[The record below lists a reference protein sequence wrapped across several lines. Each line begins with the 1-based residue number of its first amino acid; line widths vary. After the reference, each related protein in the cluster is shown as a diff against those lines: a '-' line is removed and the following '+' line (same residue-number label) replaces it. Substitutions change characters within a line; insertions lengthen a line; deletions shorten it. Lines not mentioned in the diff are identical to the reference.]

1 MAPSDGKSLVGRE
14 LELRFGPH
22 DATPDLH
29 EFGAVRVRVEEAVPE
44 GSPPTPKIKARVLAP
59 GPMAGLSADLRLRYE
74 GETVEQA
81 LGGIPV
87 TVSVLLEDAGGRAV
101 GGGLAAMVFARGP

>member
-1 MAPSDGKSLVGRE
+1 VALSGVQSLIGRE
-14 LELRFGPH
+14 LELRFGPN

-29 EFGAVRVRVEEAVPE
+29 EFGAVRARVEEAVPE

-81 LGGIPV
+81 LGGTPV
-87 TVSVLLEDAGGRAV
+87 TVSVLLADGQGRAV
-101 GGGLAAMVFARGP
+101 GGGLAAMVFAKGP